1 MTRGFN
7 ALRCVADVYDGS
19 ERLGCGPNG
28 LDCPKPDEIDGRTA
42 ESPAGQPGTET
53 PWDVSNRSSEGV
65 DPGTWSATNIVDDRG
80 LGGILVHHLG
90 ASQRWRHGLTG
101 AAGEMPRPEDEP
113 LPDLAAL
120 RSSWEREWAGY
131 DAWFDRMDP
140 AWLDQSE
147 EGISLWQALAHV
159 VNHGTQHRSE
169 AAVLLTDVGHSP
181 GDLDMVDY
189 IDSVNGQGT

>member
-1 MTRGFN
+1 MQLDDIRFLFGFD
-7 ALRCVADVYDGS
+7 RV
-19 ERLGCGPNG
+19 
-28 LDCPKPDEIDGRTA
+28 GRRR
-42 ESPAGQPGTET
+42 
-53 PWDVSNRSSEGV
+53 RSSMPRTGV
-65 DPGTWSATNIVDDRG
+65 DPGHVVGTNIVDERG

-101 AAGEMPRPEDEP
+101 APARCPRRGRAAAGSRRVARVLGARMGRLRRLVRPD
-113 LPDLAAL
+113 
-120 RSSWEREWAGY
+120 G
-131 DAWFDRMDP
+131 P

-169 AAVLLTDVGHSP
+169 AARPLTDVGHSP

>member
-1 MTRGFN
+1 LQLSDIRFLFAFDRWATTKI
-7 ALRCVADVYDGS
+7 
-19 ERLGCGPNG
+19 
-28 LDCPKPDEIDGRTA
+28 LDATEGID
-42 ESPAGQPGTET
+42 PA
-53 PWDVSNRSSEGV
+53 
-65 DPGTWSATNIVDDRG
+65 TWSATNIVDERG
-80 LGGILVHHLG
+80 LGGIMVHHLG

-101 AAGEMPRPEDEP
+101 ASGEMPRPEDEP
-113 LPDLAAL
+113 LPDLASL
-120 RSSWEREWAGY
+120 RAAWEREWAGY

-169 AAVLLTDVGHSP
+169 VAVLLTAAGHSP

-189 IDSVNGQGT
+189 IDSVNGTGDTT